1 MWNQHGLNFPFF
13 FPLLWAPVERQT
25 SAEPA
30 IDVVLY
36 VLAIN
41 VGQYV
46 LNCFC
51 YNALKGLLCRIP
63 LPHWNHIF
71 LWPAGCQSNRRLT
84 QLWGVSLKCKLPIN
98 FTSRV
103 SQSGGRKQNVTTQD
117 NGLISR
123 RSCCRVPESRTELN
137 IFFQKYFLFR

>member
-1 MWNQHGLNFPFF
+1 MWNHHGLNFPFF

-51 YNALKGLLCRIP
+51 YKALKGLLCRIP
-63 LPHWNHIF
+63 DLTGTTF
-71 LWPAGCQSNRRLT
+71 FSGQPAANPT
-84 QLWGVSLKCKLPIN
+84 DV
-98 FTSRV
+98 
-103 SQSGGRKQNVTTQD
+103 
-117 NGLISR
+117 
-123 RSCCRVPESRTELN
+123 
-137 IFFQKYFLFR
+137 